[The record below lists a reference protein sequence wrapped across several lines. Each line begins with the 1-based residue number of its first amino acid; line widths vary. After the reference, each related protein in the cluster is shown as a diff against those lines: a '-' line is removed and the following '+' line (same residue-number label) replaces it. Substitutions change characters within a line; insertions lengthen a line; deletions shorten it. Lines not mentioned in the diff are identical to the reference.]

1 MTTKLSRKSR
11 PDGPAWPTG
20 KPSGIQRES
29 NFNADISSELKEYR
43 LAHTTLLGSSLRVN
57 RDPPKS
63 GILCPSPIFTTRE
76 KALLGAKSARKA
88 FYNSS
93 ISMPYSL
100 SVGAVPRQFLSL
112 AFGFQSGGRL

>member
-43 LAHTTLLGSSLRVN
+43 LAHTTLLGSHTGYRC
-57 RDPPKS
+57 DPPNS
-63 GILCPSPIFTTRE
+63 GILCPRPIFTARE
-76 KALLGAKSARKA
+76 KALLAAKPARGA
-88 FYNSS
+88 FYNLS
-93 ISMPYSL
+93 ISMPYGLMADDVS
-100 SVGAVPRQFLSL
+100 RQYLPP
-112 AFGFQSGGRL
+112 AFNFQSGGRR